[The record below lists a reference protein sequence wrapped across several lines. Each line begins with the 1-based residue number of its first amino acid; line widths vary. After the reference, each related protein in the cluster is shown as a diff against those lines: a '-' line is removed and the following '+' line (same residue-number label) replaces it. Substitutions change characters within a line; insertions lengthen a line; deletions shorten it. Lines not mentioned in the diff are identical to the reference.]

1 MAGSFVP
8 GRQMVI
14 IYGQDFVKIKFPE
27 IYVLQGL
34 TLCSQ
39 YEMPLPSE
47 QFSSPWVE
55 APPPSIPHL
64 IPFLPSPPPHGLLA
78 DNHAGSSRLSSSIGQ
93 QHVH

>member
-1 MAGSFVP
+1 
-8 GRQMVI
+8 
-14 IYGQDFVKIKFPE
+14 
-27 IYVLQGL
+27 
-34 TLCSQ
+34 
-39 YEMPLPSE
+39 MPLPSE